1 MTPTPRR
8 VHPDVLPPVHADT
21 PTAEDRH
28 ALTRSDRGRLPALTR
43 RVLVSLLQG
52 PYLARALHPNLW
64 PVLVVEEDLVR
75 ERLGDLFLDLVLDQ
89 ESGVA
94 FVRPM
99 TDDEVDLPR
108 TIRSMPLTYIDTV
121 LALFL
126 RERLLRASGGRV
138 FVGRDEI
145 DEHCEPFRSAEDTNL
160 SLYAKRVNA
169 SVSKFK
175 DASILRT
182 TNEEDR
188 FEISPVLGLVF
199 DADVVSAVTAEL
211 RQLAGEV
218 AEPSSE
224 DDS

>member
-8 VHPDVLPPVHADT
+8 VHPDVLPPVPANES
-21 PTAEDRH
+21 TAEDRH
-28 ALTRSDRGRLPALTR
+28 ILTATDRGRLPALTR

-64 PVLVVEEDLVR
+64 PVLVGEEDLVR
-75 ERLGDLFLDLVLDQ
+75 ERLGDLFLDLVLDK
-89 ESGVA
+89 ETGVA

-138 FVGRDEI
+138 FVGRDEM
-145 DEHCEPFRSAEDTNL
+145 DEHCEPFRAAEDTNY

-169 SVSKFK
+169 SISKFK
-175 DASILRT
+175 DASILRST
-182 TNEEDR
+182 SEEDR
-188 FEISPVLGLVF
+188 FEIFPVLGLVF
-199 DADVVSAVTAEL
+199 DADVVTAVSAEL
-211 RQLAGEV
+211 RLLAGEDQG
-218 AEPSSE
+218 SGSE
-224 DDS
+224 DGL